1 MKKKMLVLSTALL
14 MAFGVTFAKDI
25 KPVPESIVKKL
36 TREFKN
42 ASNVHWKTTDNFYKA
57 TFVADE
63 ESYDA
68 FYSFDGQLIALSR
81 PITANQLPMG
91 LGKEVKEK
99 SATHSVSDLFEIWS
113 ERGTEYYVTFHN
125 EKGAKTYK
133 SEGTSWVLY

>member
-1 MKKKMLVLSTALL
+1 MKKKILVLSTALL

-25 KPVPESIVKKL
+25 KPVPESIAKKL
-36 TREFKN
+36 TKEFEN
-42 ASNVHWKTTDNFYKA
+42 ASNVHWKATDNFYKA
-57 TFVADE
+57 SFIADGQ
-63 ESYDA
+63 SYDA

-81 PITANQLPMG
+81 SITVNQLPMS
-91 LGKEVKEK
+91 LSKEVKEK
-99 SATHSVSDLFEIWS
+99 SATNSISDLFEIWS